1 MARPRNATIS
11 VFVAILLLSA
21 CAPAG
26 PGESSPSLTP
36 SPSTPEASESPAVP
50 EELVLPSCED
60 LFQDPTEAALTAEGL
75 EPLGDTS
82 GPGQGGYGASDPSL
96 QAMIEANESVS
107 CTWVLP
113 GSERGLSTSV
123 TIVSDADSEAVAA
136 ALLAA
141 GFTHA
146 SAVGDHYSME
156 SGGEY
161 PHTETHALYEDFWV
175 ATLDSFGTD
184 ASLYTEDALDTV
196 IQLNS

>member
-1 MARPRNATIS
+1 MARPRLVTIS
-11 VFVAILLLSA
+11 VFVALLLLSA
-21 CAPAG
+21 CAPSV
-26 PGESSPSLTP
+26 PGESTPTSSPSA
-36 SPSTPEASESPAVP
+36 PEASESPAPP
-50 EELVLPSCED
+50 EELVLPSCDD
-60 LFQDPTEAALTAEGL
+60 LFQDSTEAALTAEGL

-82 GPGQGGYGASDPSL
+82 GLGQGGYGASDPSL

-123 TIVSDADSEAVAA
+123 TIVSDSDSEAVAA

-146 SAVGDHYSME
+146 SAVGDYYSME

-184 ASLYTEDALDTV
+184 ASLYTEDAMGTV

>member
-1 MARPRNATIS
+1 MPRHPLSHADRDHLATNHW
-11 VFVAILLLSA
+11 LML
-21 CAPAG
+21 
-26 PGESSPSLTP
+26 
-36 SPSTPEASESPAVP
+36 
-50 EELVLPSCED
+50 LVLPSCED
-60 LFQDPTEAALTAEGL
+60 LFQDSTEAALMAEGL

-82 GPGQGGYGASDPSL
+82 GPGQGSYGASDPSL

-123 TIVSDADSEAVAA
+123 TILSEADSEAVAA

-146 SAVGDHYSME
+146 STVGDQYSME

-161 PHTETHALYEDFWV
+161 PHTETHALYEGFWV

-196 IQLNS
+196 IQFNS

>member
-1 MARPRNATIS
+1 MAHPRHVAIS
-11 VFVAILLLSA
+11 VIVAVLLLSA
-21 CAPAG
+21 CAPSV
-26 PGESSPSLTP
+26 PGESSPTP
-36 SPSTPEASESPAVP
+36 TASPSTPEASESPAAP
-50 EELVLPSCED
+50 EELVLPSCDD
-60 LFQDPTEAALTAEGL
+60 LFQDSTEAALTAGGL

-82 GPGQGGYGASDPSL
+82 GPGQGGYGASDPSF

-123 TIVSDADSEAVAA
+123 TIVSDSDSEAVAA

-141 GFTHA
+141 GFTHT
-146 SAVGDHYSME
+146 SAVGDYYSME

-184 ASLYTEDALDTV
+184 ASLYTEDAMGTV
-196 IQLNS
+196 TQLNS

>member
-1 MARPRNATIS
+1 
-11 VFVAILLLSA
+11 
-21 CAPAG
+21 
-26 PGESSPSLTP
+26 
-36 SPSTPEASESPAVP
+36 
-50 EELVLPSCED
+50 VLPPSCDD
-60 LFQDPTEAALTAEGL
+60 LFPDSTEAALTAEGL

-123 TIVSDADSEAVAA
+123 TIVSEADSEAVAA

-141 GFTHA
+141 GFTLTPG
-146 SAVGDHYSME
+146 AVGDYYSAE
-156 SGGEY
+156 SGGEF

-175 ATLDSFGTD
+175 ATLDSFGTS
-184 ASLYTEDALDTV
+184 AALYTEDAMDAV

>member
-1 MARPRNATIS
+1 MARPRHVAIS
-11 VFVAILLLSA
+11 VFVALLLLSA
-21 CAPAG
+21 CAPSV
-26 PGESSPSLTP
+26 PGESSPTP
-36 SPSTPEASESPAVP
+36 SPSAPEASESPAAP
-50 EELVLPSCED
+50 EELVLPSCDD
-60 LFQDPTEAALTAEGL
+60 LFQDSTEAALTAEGL

-96 QAMIEANESVS
+96 QAKIEANESVS
-107 CTWVLP
+107 STWVLP

-123 TIVSDADSEAVAA
+123 TIVSASDSEAVAA

-141 GFTHA
+141 GFTHT
-146 SAVGDHYSME
+146 SAVGDYYSME

-184 ASLYTEDALDTV
+184 APLYTEDAMDTA

>member
-11 VFVAILLLSA
+11 VFVALLLLSA

-26 PGESSPSLTP
+26 PGESSPSLSP
-36 SPSTPEASESPAVP
+36 SPSTPEATEGPAVP

-60 LFQDPTEAALTAEGL
+60 LFQDSTEAALTAEGL
-75 EPLGDTS
+75 EPLSDTS

-146 SAVGDHYSME
+146 GAVGDHYSME

>member
-1 MARPRNATIS
+1 M
-11 VFVAILLLSA
+11 
-21 CAPAG
+21 
-26 PGESSPSLTP
+26 
-36 SPSTPEASESPAVP
+36 
-50 EELVLPSCED
+50 LPSCDD
-60 LFQDPTEAALTAEGL
+60 LFQDSTEAALTAGGL
-75 EPLGDTS
+75 EPIGDTS

-123 TIVSDADSEAVAA
+123 TIASDSDREAVAA

-146 SAVGDHYSME
+146 SAVGDSYSME

-175 ATLDSFGTD
+175 ATVDSFGTD
-184 ASLYTEDALDTV
+184 ASLYTEDAMGTV